1 MTSKYQVEI
10 QTNSDDLIQ
19 GDSEVK
25 DRKQHII
32 NTVYTFSQKKKNYIL
47 ELMLDKVKN
56 LALIKKDLKA

>member
-10 QTNSDDLIQ
+10 ETDTDDLIQ

-32 NTVYTFSQKKKNYIL
+32 NTVYTFSQKKKNYIS
-47 ELMLDKVKN
+47 ELMLDQVKN

>member
-10 QTNSDDLIQ
+10 ETNSDDLIQ

>member
-10 QTNSDDLIQ
+10 ETDTDDLIQ

-32 NTVYTFSQKKKNYIL
+32 ITVYTFSQKKKNYIS
-47 ELMLDKVKN
+47 ELMLDQVKN

>member
-32 NTVYTFSQKKKNYIL
+32 NTVYTFSQKKKNYI
-47 ELMLDKVKN
+47 
-56 LALIKKDLKA
+56 